1 MYATRWTSLFGR
13 ARPGSRI
20 GRVDHRILHHE
31 AGAPLP
37 ATATLA
43 QERSRLKAIDAYHR
57 SLGWEGFGYSAM
69 GCASGRVHEGRG
81 AHRSGAHTGHMNRTA
96 LAVMLPGTNTGM
108 TSAQI
113 AGIRDWDTSM
123 VSQGALTSSG
133 RWSGHR
139 DHMPRDCPGD
149 RNYRQLPELNRNER
163 PTEDDDMPLT
173 NDDVDRVAEAVW
185 RRNNPTND
193 RTYGWMLR
201 RLFEG
206 NDPRVES
213 VDGHSWSWS
222 YTVQRLWH
230 RLTAVHQTVN
240 DLDTLSL
247 SDKELSAIAAELA
260 AAMDDRTAQ
269 AVADELSR
277 RLSDR

>member
-1 MYATRWTSLFGR
+1 MYATRWFELFGR
-13 ARPGSRI
+13 PRPGSAI

-37 ATATLA
+37 ATATLS

-57 SLGWEGFGYSAM
+57 SLGWEGFGYTAM
-69 GCASGRVHEGRG
+69 ACASGRVHEGRG
-81 AHRSGAHTGHMNRTA
+81 WFRSGAHTGHMNRTA

-108 TSAQI
+108 TRAQI
-113 AGIRDWDTSM
+113 AGIRLWDAAG
-123 VSQGALTSSG
+123 VKAGALTASG

-139 DHMPRDCPGD
+139 DHMARDCPGD
-149 RNYRQLPELNRNER
+149 RNYRQLRELNAE
-163 PTEDDDMPLT
+163 EEADMPLT
-173 NDDVDRVAEAVW
+173 NADVERVAAAVW

-193 RTYGWMLR
+193 RTYGWMVR

-206 NDPRVES
+206 ADPQIES
-213 VDGHSWSWS
+213 VDGHDWSWR
-222 YTVQRLWH
+222 YTMQRLWH
-230 RLTAVHQTVN
+230 RTTAIHRTVSQIE
-240 DLDTLSL
+240 TVSL
-247 SDKELSAIAAELA
+247 SDAELAGIAAELA